1 MSRLGKETGIKSQH
15 WHLVS
20 FCPFWPGGGL
30 KPERS
35 EGTATAKP
43 GPQAPG
49 PGAPG
54 ERGAQ
59 TRPHGPGP
67 PLGGQGPRPQASGS
81 ERPGRGRARRR
92 TSRAAGPER
101 PGGPQGRPRRGAKKR
116 ASKPKPPGAER
127 NYFARSDGER
137 RERVGAKGPPRERR
151 IRAVPALVALDLA
164 SYLIIGTLCHHF

>member
-116 ASKPKPPGAER
+116 ASKPKTARSGAQLLCAER
-127 NYFARSDGER
+127 RRTARASGGQRPPEGTTYKSR
-137 RERVGAKGPPRERR
+137 SGSCGP
-151 IRAVPALVALDLA
+151 
-164 SYLIIGTLCHHF
+164 

>member
-116 ASKPKPPGAER
+116 ASKPKNRQERSATTLRGATA
-127 NYFARSDGER
+127 N
-137 RERVGAKGPPRERR
+137 GASEWGPKAPRGNDVQEPFRLLW
-151 IRAVPALVALDLA
+151 PL
-164 SYLIIGTLCHHF
+164 TLLPT